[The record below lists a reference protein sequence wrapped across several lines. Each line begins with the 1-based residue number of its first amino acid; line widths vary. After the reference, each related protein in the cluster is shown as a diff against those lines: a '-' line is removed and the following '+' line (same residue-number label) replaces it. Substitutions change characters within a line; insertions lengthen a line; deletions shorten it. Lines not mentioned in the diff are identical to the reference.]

1 MSNGSNDAVAPNAQR
16 LLWAGFMAILAAGM
30 GFSIRGGI
38 LTQWANKFGF
48 TMTELGTITGGG
60 LTGAGIIILAGAFMA
75 DKVGYG
81 KLMALA
87 FVTHFVSA
95 VLTLA
100 AGPAFLAGGKP
111 LAFQCLY
118 WGMFLFAVG
127 NGICEA
133 VVNPLVATLFP
144 KNKTHYLNIL
154 HAGWPGGL
162 IIGGLVSYFMNP
174 DGAEPVSWQVQMTLF
189 LLPVVLYGLMLLG
202 QRFPRSE
209 ASEAGVSYGVIES
222 LRAARPQLKFLEL
235 AHRLDRD
242 TSGLL
247 ILTKKRAALTAIHA
261 ALREGRLR
269 KRYLAL
275 VKGKWKGDARRVSL
289 PLRKYL
295 SGSGERRVSVDA
307 TGRESQTLFR
317 RKRAFRDCTLLWA
330 ELLTGR
336 THQIR
341 VHLAHLGH
349 PVLGD
354 DKYGDFELNR
364 EIARTGLRRMF
375 LHAAELEL
383 EHPLSGQK
391 LKLDSPLPV
400 ALARFLDSL
409 PA

>member
-1 MSNGSNDAVAPNAQR
+1 MRMVVCALRSGGTGDRLASLISVQDCTRGTLKQPSRNGSSRQIINKMKDLSNASTVEVDAGNEGQR
-16 LLWAGFMAILAAGM
+16 VDNFLLRVCKGVPRSHIYRILRTGQVRVNSRRIDATYRLQPGDSVRIPPLRLARSEAKAGEHRPAA
-30 GFSIRGGI
+30 R
-38 LTQWANKFGF
+38 
-48 TMTELGTITGGG
+48 
-60 LTGAGIIILAGAFMA
+60 
-75 DKVGYG
+75 
-81 KLMALA
+81 
-87 FVTHFVSA
+87 
-95 VLTLA
+95 
-100 AGPAFLAGGKP
+100 PA
-111 LAFQCLY
+111 
-118 WGMFLFAVG
+118 
-127 NGICEA
+127 E
-133 VVNPLVATLFP
+133 
-144 KNKTHYLNIL
+144 
-154 HAGWPGGL
+154 
-162 IIGGLVSYFMNP
+162 
-174 DGAEPVSWQVQMTLF
+174 
-189 LLPVVLYGLMLLG
+189 LPVVYEDEALLIVDKPSG
-202 QRFPRSE
+202 IAVHGGS
-209 ASEAGVSYGVIES
+209 GVSYGVIES

-275 VKGKWKGDARRVSL
+275 VKGKWKGDARHVSL

-307 TGRESQTLFR
+307 TGRESQTVFR

-364 EIARTGLRRMF
+364 AVAKTGLKRMF

-383 EHPLSGQK
+383 EHPLSGEK
-391 LKLDSPLPV
+391 LKLASPLPD
-400 ALARFLDSL
+400 ALARFLDSQ
-409 PA
+409 PV